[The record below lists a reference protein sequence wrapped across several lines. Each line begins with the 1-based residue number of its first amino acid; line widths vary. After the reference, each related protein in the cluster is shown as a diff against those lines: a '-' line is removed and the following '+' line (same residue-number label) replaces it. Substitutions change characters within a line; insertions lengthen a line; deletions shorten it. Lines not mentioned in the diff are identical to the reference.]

1 MSDPS
6 IWDMVVGHDEAVAML
21 KEAVASERV
30 THAWLFTGPPGI
42 GKLHTARVFAAALN
56 CPSGGDGTCDTCRRI
71 LRGVHPDV
79 HVIVPEGDN
88 LLVEDVRA
96 VREEASRTHHEAP
109 IAVFILDEADRL
121 TEAAANALLKV
132 LEEPPPGV
140 VFVLVARSPEALVD
154 TVPSRARTLPFVSL
168 SLAELTAA
176 LGARLHLDPDQTAWA
191 AAASHGRLAR
201 ATALLTDEAARTRR
215 STVLDLTDRLA
226 SGQPSDALAAAA
238 TVVAIADEVAA
249 AARTRQERE
258 VAELEEAFGTG
269 RGTGALRKRLE
280 TRHRRE
286 LRRVRFDAI
295 RDSLADLLG
304 AYRDIAL
311 LSGGVG
317 RSASG
322 STVGVVRWA
331 GRGGRRSSIRTRPGR
346 SPAWPPGSTR
356 PPPSAPPGRSKRPT
370 AAWPSAPPP
379 SSPSKPPSS
388 PPRPPSGAR
397 PSPSTASPSAAD
409 PPDLPGPPQPASV
422 HSAFAPTSSRHLASP
437 SGVVVAHPTRN
448 RKVVGSNPTSGS
460 TNQQLRARIAL
471 SDGLPCL
478 PP

>member
-6 IWDMVVGHDEAVAML
+6 IWDSVVGHDEAVAML
-21 KEAVASERV
+21 KEAVAGERV

-56 CPSGGDGTCDTCRRI
+56 CPAGGDGTCDTCRRI

-109 IAVFILDEADRL
+109 VGVFILDEADRM

-140 VFVLVARSPEALVD
+140 VFVLVVRSAEALVG
-154 TVPSRARTLPFVSL
+154 TVPSRARVLPFVSL

-176 LGARLHLDPDQTAWA
+176 LSEDLGLDPAQTTWA
-191 AAASHGRLAR
+191 AAAGHGRLAKAR
-201 ATALLTDEAARTRR
+201 ALLTDEAARTRR
-215 STVLDLTDRLA
+215 STVLDLTERLA
-226 SGQPSDALAAAA
+226 TGQPSDALAAAA

-249 AARTRQERE
+249 AAKVRQDRE
-258 VAELEEAFGTG
+258 LAELEEAFGTG

-295 RDSLADLLG
+295 REALADLLG

-311 LSGGVG
+311 TAGGGSAGAPGDGAGTGVSGGEPAG
-317 RSASG
+317 GAAS
-322 STVGVVRWA
+322 
-331 GRGGRRSSIRTRPGR
+331 
-346 SPAWPPGSTR
+346 
-356 PPPSAPPGRSKRPT
+356 
-370 AAWPSAPPP
+370 
-379 SSPSKPPSS
+379 
-388 PPRPPSGAR
+388 SGAPLVHPDKAGTFAR
-397 PSPSTASPSAAD
+397 LARGMDAATA
-409 PPDLPGPPQPASV
+409 
-422 HSAFAPTSSRHLASP
+422 
-437 SGVVVAHPTRN
+437 
-448 RKVVGSNPTSGS
+448 
-460 TNQQLRARIAL
+460 LRAAGAL
-471 SDGLPCL
+471 EEADRRLAIGAAPLLTLEAAFLSVQAALRGPSIPINRLAIRR
-478 PP
+478 

>member
-1 MSDPS
+1 VSDPS

-109 IAVFILDEADRL
+109 IAVFVLDEADRL

-154 TVPSRARTLPFVSL
+154 TVPSRARALPFVSL

-176 LGARLHLDPDQTAWA
+176 LGAELRLDSEQTAWA

-238 TVVAIADEVAA
+238 TVVAIADEVTA

-311 LSGGVG
+311 LGGE
-317 RSASG
+317 
-322 STVGVVRWA
+322 
-331 GRGGRRSSIRTRPGR
+331 
-346 SPAWPPGSTR
+346 
-356 PPPSAPPGRSKRPT
+356 
-370 AAWPSAPPP
+370 
-379 SSPSKPPSS
+379 
-388 PPRPPSGAR
+388 
-397 PSPSTASPSAAD
+397 SAAD
-409 PPDLPGPPQPASV
+409 VGSGPGVGPGDGSTEGDGSGPGGPPLVHPDKAGSFARLAARVDPAT
-422 HSAFAPTSSRHLASP
+422 A
-437 SGVVVAHPTRN
+437 
-448 RKVVGSNPTSGS
+448 
-460 TNQQLRARIAL
+460 LRAAGAL
-471 SDGLPCL
+471 EEADRRLAIGAAPLLTLEAAFLSAQAALHGPAIPINRLAIRR
-478 PP
+478 

>member
-1 MSDPS
+1 MTDQS
-6 IWDMVVGHDEAVAML
+6 IWDLVVGHDEAVAML
-21 KEAVASERV
+21 KEAVAGERV

-56 CPSGGDGTCDTCRRI
+56 CPAGGDGTCDTCRRI

-79 HVIVPEGDN
+79 HLIVPEGDN

-109 IAVFILDEADRL
+109 IGVFILDEADRL

-168 SLAELTAA
+168 SLAELTTA
-176 LGARLHLDPDQTAWA
+176 LGAELHLDPDQTAWA

-311 LSGGVG
+311 LAV
-317 RSASG
+317 
-322 STVGVVRWA
+322 
-331 GRGGRRSSIRTRPGR
+331 
-346 SPAWPPGSTR
+346 
-356 PPPSAPPGRSKRPT
+356 
-370 AAWPSAPPP
+370 
-379 SSPSKPPSS
+379 
-388 PPRPPSGAR
+388 PPSGDGRSSEGPHGAEAAR
-397 PSPSTASPSAAD
+397 VPGEAPLVHPDKAGTFTRLAARIDPATA
-409 PPDLPGPPQPASV
+409 
-422 HSAFAPTSSRHLASP
+422 
-437 SGVVVAHPTRN
+437 
-448 RKVVGSNPTSGS
+448 
-460 TNQQLRARIAL
+460 LRAAGAIEEADRRLAIGAAPLLTLEAAFLSVQAAL
-471 SDGLPCL
+471 RGPAIPINRLAIRR
-478 PP
+478 

>member
-109 IAVFILDEADRL
+109 MAVFILDEADRL

-168 SLAELTAA
+168 SLPELTAA

-311 LSGGVG
+311 LSGGPGTGVG
-317 RSASG
+317 LDGGSGEVSG
-322 STVGVVRWA
+322 SG
-331 GRGGRRSSIRTRPGR
+331 
-346 SPAWPPGSTR
+346 
-356 PPPSAPPGRSKRPT
+356 
-370 AAWPSAPPP
+370 
-379 SSPSKPPSS
+379 
-388 PPRPPSGAR
+388 
-397 PSPSTASPSAAD
+397 
-409 PPDLPGPPQPASV
+409 GPPLVHPDKAGSFARLAARVDPAT
-422 HSAFAPTSSRHLASP
+422 A
-437 SGVVVAHPTRN
+437 
-448 RKVVGSNPTSGS
+448 
-460 TNQQLRARIAL
+460 LRAAGAL
-471 SDGLPCL
+471 EEADRRLAIGAAPLLTLEAAFLSAQAALRGPAIPINRLAIRR
-478 PP
+478 

>member
-6 IWDMVVGHDEAVAML
+6 IWDLVVGHDEAVAML
-21 KEAVASERV
+21 KEAVAGDRV
-30 THAWLFTGPPGI
+30 THAWLFTGPRDRQAPHGQGVRRRPQLPG
-42 GKLHTARVFAAALN
+42 R
-56 CPSGGDGTCDTCRRI
+56 GDGTCDTCRRI

-79 HVIVPEGDN
+79 HLIVPEGDN

-109 IAVFILDEADRL
+109 TAVFILDEADRL

-132 LEEPPPGV
+132 LEEPPGV
-140 VFVLVARSPEALVD
+140 VFVLVARSAEALVG

-176 LGARLHLDPDQTAWA
+176 LGDDLQLDPDQTAWA

-226 SGQPSDALAAAA
+226 GGQPPTPWPPPPPWSPSPTRSPPPPAL
-238 TVVAIADEVAA
+238 
-249 AARTRQERE
+249 RQERE
-258 VAELEEAFGTG
+258 LAELDEAFGTG

-311 LSGGVG
+311 LSGGGG
-317 RSASG
+317 RAGRHRGRAGEAGAAAGPSG
-322 STVGVVRWA
+322 QGRVVR
-331 GRGGRRSSIRTRPGR
+331 
-346 SPAWPPGSTR
+346 
-356 PPPSAPPGRSKRPT
+356 PPGRRVDPAT
-370 AAWPSAPPP
+370 ALRAAGALEEADRRLAIGAAP

-388 PPRPPSGAR
+388 PPRPPSAAR
-397 PSPSTASPSAAD
+397 PFPSTASPSAAD

-460 TNQQLRARIAL
+460 TNH
-471 SDGLPCL
+471 SSEHV
-478 PP
+478 

>member
-1 MSDPS
+1 MNSS
-6 IWDMVVGHDEAVAML
+6 VWDLVVGHDEAVAML
-21 KEAVASERV
+21 KEAVAGERV

-109 IAVFILDEADRL
+109 TAVFILDEADRL

-176 LGARLHLDPDQTAWA
+176 LGAELHLDPDQTAWA

-258 VAELEEAFGTG
+258 LAELEESFGTG

-311 LSGGVG
+311 LSGEVEEGDG
-317 RSASG
+317 SG
-322 STVGVVRWA
+322 SEVGF
-331 GRGGRRSSIRTRPGR
+331 GGGGGEGG
-346 SPAWPPGSTR
+346 GS
-356 PPPSAPPGRSKRPT
+356 G
-370 AAWPSAPPP
+370 
-379 SSPSKPPSS
+379 
-388 PPRPPSGAR
+388 
-397 PSPSTASPSAAD
+397 
-409 PPDLPGPPQPASV
+409 GPPLLHPDKTGSFARLAARVDPAT
-422 HSAFAPTSSRHLASP
+422 A
-437 SGVVVAHPTRN
+437 
-448 RKVVGSNPTSGS
+448 
-460 TNQQLRARIAL
+460 LRAAGAL
-471 SDGLPCL
+471 EEADRRLAIGAAPLLTLEAAFLSAQAALRGPAVPINRLAIRR
-478 PP
+478 

>member
-1 MSDPS
+1 MSEPV
-6 IWDMVVGHDEAVAML
+6 WDLVVGHDEAVAML
-21 KEAVASERV
+21 KEAVVSGRV

-176 LGARLHLDPDQTAWA
+176 LGARLDLDPDQTAWA

-258 VAELEEAFGTG
+258 LAELEESFGTG

-311 LSGGVG
+311 LSGEVEEGDG
-317 RSASG
+317 SG
-322 STVGVVRWA
+322 SEVGF
-331 GRGGRRSSIRTRPGR
+331 GGGGGEGG
-346 SPAWPPGSTR
+346 GS
-356 PPPSAPPGRSKRPT
+356 G
-370 AAWPSAPPP
+370 
-379 SSPSKPPSS
+379 
-388 PPRPPSGAR
+388 
-397 PSPSTASPSAAD
+397 
-409 PPDLPGPPQPASV
+409 GPPLLHPDKTGSFARLAARVDPAT
-422 HSAFAPTSSRHLASP
+422 A
-437 SGVVVAHPTRN
+437 
-448 RKVVGSNPTSGS
+448 
-460 TNQQLRARIAL
+460 LRAAGAL
-471 SDGLPCL
+471 EEADRRLAIGAAPLLTLEAAFLSAQAALRGPAIPINRLAIRR
-478 PP
+478 

>member
-1 MSDPS
+1 MSS
-6 IWDMVVGHDEAVAML
+6 IWDMVVGHDEAVSML

-56 CPSGGDGTCDTCRRI
+56 CPDGGDGTCDTCRRI

-79 HVIVPEGDN
+79 HLVVPEGDN

-96 VREEASRTHHEAP
+96 VREEASRTHHEART
-109 IAVFILDEADRL
+109 AVFILDEADRM

-132 LEEPPPGV
+132 LEEPPPEV
-140 VFVLVARSPEALVD
+140 VFVLVVRSAEALVG

-176 LGARLHLDPDQTAWA
+176 LGEGQLDPGQTAWA

-201 ATALLTDEAARTRR
+201 ARALLTDEAARTRR
-215 STVLDLTDRLA
+215 STVLDLTERLA

-238 TVVAIADEVAA
+238 TVVTIADEVAA
-249 AARTRQERE
+249 AARLRQERE

-311 LSGGVG
+311 L
-317 RSASG
+317 A
-322 STVGVVRWA
+322 
-331 GRGGRRSSIRTRPGR
+331 
-346 SPAWPPGSTR
+346 
-356 PPPSAPPGRSKRPT
+356 
-370 AAWPSAPPP
+370 
-379 SSPSKPPSS
+379 
-388 PPRPPSGAR
+388 PSGR
-397 PSPSTASPSAAD
+397 PVGPEGAPLVHPDKEGTFALLAAKTD
-409 PPDLPGPPQPASV
+409 PAS
-422 HSAFAPTSSRHLASP
+422 A
-437 SGVVVAHPTRN
+437 
-448 RKVVGSNPTSGS
+448 
-460 TNQQLRARIAL
+460 LRAAGAIEEADRRLAIGAAPLLTLEAAFLSVQAAL
-471 SDGLPCL
+471 RGPAVPINRLAIRR
-478 PP
+478 